1 MKRPKAKPLS
11 KRAYG
16 QICVYTQVCFVRN
29 VAGEKFPNALP
40 PEERLR
46 LGARLAAVL
55 CDHFGFRDITH
66 DSALK
71 GAVADAL
78 NLLPESE
85 RDEGY
90 HLLQLTGDIHCEV
103 MATNHLTFTFRTTER
118 DLLPV
123 AAHAETIL
131 AAIGRM
137 LPFAT
142 HARYGFLTAQLPLVG
157 SGFRVRSI
165 LHLPGLSHFNHL
177 RELCNAADFN
187 GVLVELDSP
196 EPPPGHLITLFN
208 RFALGRSVREILSGY
223 SQTLD
228 EVIRQELHAR
238 RRLLL
243 DEPYILLDLL
253 SRSHGLLNSTLLLPE
268 AEALDALSNI
278 RLGAALGILKP
289 AAAESPFSRTWFIWP
304 TAGFLANTL
313 EHHSD
318 LLETLPPQVADFQP
332 WRLEAVR
339 ARLMTRYA
347 GFKLKD
353 SFVERALTQ

>member
-1 MKRPKAKPLS
+1 MKRPKPKKLS
-11 KRAYG
+11 RRAFE

-29 VAGEKFPNALP
+29 IAGEKFPNALS

-46 LGARLAAVL
+46 LGARLSAVL
-55 CDHFGFRDITH
+55 CEHFGFRDVTR
-66 DSALK
+66 DPALR
-71 GAVADAL
+71 GTVADCL
-78 NLLPESE
+78 NLLPEGD

-90 HLLQLTGDIHCEV
+90 HLLQLNSDFHCEV
-103 MATNHLTFTFRTTER
+103 MATNHLTFTSRTTEQ

-123 AAHAETIL
+123 AATAEALL
-131 AAIGRM
+131 AEIGRI

-142 HARYGFLTAQLPLVG
+142 HERYGFLTAQLPLVG

-196 EPPPGHLITLFN
+196 DPPPGHLITLFN
-208 RFALGRSVREILSGY
+208 RFSLGRSVREILSGY
-223 SQTLD
+223 SRTLD

-238 RRLLL
+238 QRLLF

-253 SRSHGLLNSTLLLPE
+253 SRSRGLLNSTLLLPE
-268 AEALDALSNI
+268 SEALDALSNI
-278 RLGAALGILKP
+278 RLGASLGILKP
-289 AAAESPFSRTWFIWP
+289 ASAANPFSRMWFIWP

-313 EHHSD
+313 ERHSD

-339 ARLMTRYA
+339 ARLMTRYT